1 MIPILRHLICDR
13 LQCRTNNITGAPQLL
28 RVHFCE
34 CLLSFYRCTVLQY
47 SDLFWCGRG
56 DSASRALKT
65 VRRTVFARRDADG
78 GHGLFESPLAASH
91 TISYK
96 TKKQHPKECCS
107 WCGRGDSNLWP
118 LESENCDGWQNAMI
132 KRRKL
137 CGMHNFRRFLWV
149 L

>member
-1 MIPILRHLICDR
+1 MSYLI
-13 LQCRTNNITGAPQLL
+13 
-28 RVHFCE
+28 
-34 CLLSFYRCTVLQY
+34 SFSCVPWPMLPRSVKSGLTSTKPRKIKKVTVMQY

-118 LESENCDGWQNAMI
+118 LESENCGIRQYRMI
-132 KRRKL
+132 QRRNL
-137 CGMHNFRRFLWV
+137 CGMHKFPRWLLYDTKQR
-149 L
+149 